1 LDVDFINNFYCEFAE
16 RVSRLRS
23 ELGRALSFA
32 EKTIYGH
39 LFSEQPQS
47 KLKPRESYV
56 NLRPDRVAMQ
66 DATAQMALL
75 QFINAGRRQVA
86 VPTTIHCDHL
96 IVAKDDAVTDL
107 KRARRENREVYD
119 FLQTAA
125 YKFGIGFWLPGEGI
139 IHQIILENYAFP
151 GGLMIGADS
160 HTPNAGGLGMLGI
173 GVGGADAVDVM
184 AGLPWELKMP
194 GLIGVELTG
203 RLNGWASP
211 KDVILKLVGMLGTK
225 GATGMVIEYFGD
237 GAANLSCTGKATI
250 CNMGAECGA
259 TASIFPYDAKMA
271 EYLTL
276 TGRAAVAKAAT
287 AAFDSILQ
295 ADPEVYQTPQKY
307 FDRVIKIDMD
317 NLEPYVNGPFSPDTA
332 VPLSQLRDHIKKSG
346 YPAHLSAG
354 LIGSC
359 TNSSYEDLSR
369 AADVARQANRHKI
382 ATRAKLL
389 VNPGSQWVKS
399 VCEKAG
405 FLNEFRTLKAQIL
418 ANACGPCIGQWERDD
433 CKPGIKNSIITSFN
447 RNFAGRNDGNQQTHT
462 FLASPEIVLALTLAG
477 DLNFNPLTDFL
488 ISEDG
493 KRYQLEPPEGEE
505 LPAVK
510 IQTSRAPVR
519 IVHKPDIT
527 IKIDPLSQRLRLL
540 EPFPAPTSQS
550 FQNLLL
556 LMKVKGKCTTD
567 HISPAG
573 EWLKYRG
580 NLDRISDNLL
590 LGARNAFTGKLG
602 ETLNQLTGE
611 YAKVADVARSYQ
623 SHQKLSVIVADENYG
638 EGSSREHAAMEPRYL
653 GVVAVIARSFA
664 RIHETNL
671 KKQGV
676 LALTFTQFDDY
687 ERIREDD
694 EFSIQSLEK
703 FAPERPLDLI
713 IQHKNGE
720 SETIQLQHSYS
731 QLQIEWFWAG
741 SALNYLKLNN
751 PQKL

>member
-1 LDVDFINNFYCEFAE
+1 LDVDFINNFYREFAE

-32 EKTIYGH
+32 EKIIYGH

-47 KLKPRESYV
+47 KLKTRESYV

-107 KRARRENREVYD
+107 KRARRENREVYE

-125 YKFGIGFWLPGEGI
+125 YKFGIGFWPPGEGI

-287 AAFDSILQ
+287 ADFNSILQ

-307 FDRVIKIDMD
+307 FDRVIKIDLD

-433 CKPGIKNSIITSFN
+433 CEPGIKNSIITSFN

-527 IKIDPLSQRLRLL
+527 IKINPHSQRLRLL

-590 LGARNAFTGKLG
+590 LGARNAFIGKLG

-623 SHQKLSVIVADENYG
+623 SHQKLSVIIADENYG

-713 IQHKNGE
+713 IQHKNGA

-741 SALNYLKLNN
+741 SALNYLRLNN

>member
-1 LDVDFINNFYCEFAE
+1 MDVDFINNFYREFSE

-32 EKTIYGH
+32 EKIIYGH

-107 KRARRENREVYD
+107 KRARRENREVYE

-125 YKFGIGFWLPGEGI
+125 YKFGIGFWPPGEGI

-276 TGRAAVAKAAT
+276 TGRAEIAKAAT
-287 AAFDSILQ
+287 ADFNSILQ

-307 FDRVIKIDMD
+307 FDRVIKIDLD

-382 ATRAKLL
+382 AIRAKLL
-389 VNPGSQWVKS
+389 VNPGSQWVKL

-433 CKPGIKNSIITSFN
+433 CEPGIKNSIITSFN

-493 KRYQLEPPEGEE
+493 KRYQLEPPDGEE

-510 IQTSRAPVR
+510 IQTSRTPAR

-527 IKIDPLSQRLRLL
+527 IKINPHSQRLRLL

-590 LGARNAFTGKLG
+590 LGARNAFSGKLG

-694 EFSIQSLEK
+694 KFSIKGLEK

-741 SALNYLKLNN
+741 SALNYLRLNN
-751 PQKL
+751 SQKL

>member
-1 LDVDFINNFYCEFAE
+1 MDVDFINNFYREFAE

-107 KRARRENREVYD
+107 KRARRENREVYE

-125 YKFGIGFWLPGEGI
+125 YKFGIGFWPPGEGI

-287 AAFDSILQ
+287 ADFNSILQ

-307 FDRVIKIDMD
+307 FDRVIKIDLD

-433 CKPGIKNSIITSFN
+433 CEPGIKNSIITSFN

-590 LGARNAFTGKLG
+590 LGARNAFIGKLG

-687 ERIREDD
+687 ERVREDD

-741 SALNYLKLNN
+741 SALNYLRLNN

>member
-1 LDVDFINNFYCEFAE
+1 MDVDFINNFYCEFAE

-107 KRARRENREVYD
+107 KRARRENREVYE

-125 YKFGIGFWLPGEGI
+125 YKFGIGFWPPGEGI

-287 AAFDSILQ
+287 ADFDSILQ

-307 FDRVIKIDMD
+307 FDRVIKIDLD

-433 CKPGIKNSIITSFN
+433 CEPGIKNSIITSFN

-527 IKIDPLSQRLRLL
+527 IKINPHSQRLRLL

-590 LGARNAFTGKLG
+590 LGARNAFIGKLG

-623 SHQKLSVIVADENYG
+623 SHQKLSVIIADENYG

-687 ERIREDD
+687 ERVREDD

-713 IQHKNGE
+713 IQHKNGA

-741 SALNYLKLNN
+741 SALNYLRLNN

>member
-1 LDVDFINNFYCEFAE
+1 MDVDFINNFYCEFAE

-47 KLKPRESYV
+47 KLKTRESYV

-107 KRARRENREVYD
+107 KRARRENREVYE

-125 YKFGIGFWLPGEGI
+125 YKFGIGFWPPGEGI

-287 AAFDSILQ
+287 ADFNSILQ

-307 FDRVIKIDMD
+307 FDRVIKIDLD

-433 CKPGIKNSIITSFN
+433 CEPGIKNSIITSFN

-527 IKIDPLSQRLRLL
+527 IKINPLSQRLRLL

-580 NLDRISDNLL
+580 NLDIISDNLL

-687 ERIREDD
+687 ERVREDD

-713 IQHKNGE
+713 IQHKNGA

-741 SALNYLKLNN
+741 SALNYLRLNN

>member
-1 LDVDFINNFYCEFAE
+1 MDVDFINNFYREFAE

-32 EKTIYGH
+32 EKIIYGH

-56 NLRPDRVAMQ
+56 NLRTDRVAMQ

-107 KRARRENREVYD
+107 KRARRENREVYE

-125 YKFGIGFWLPGEGI
+125 YKFGIGFWPPGEGI

-173 GVGGADAVDVM
+173 GVGGADAVDVI

-276 TGRAAVAKAAT
+276 TGRAEIAKAAT
-287 AAFDSILQ
+287 ADFNSILQ

-307 FDRVIKIDMD
+307 FDRVIKIDLD

-433 CKPGIKNSIITSFN
+433 CEPGIKNSIITSFN

-505 LPAVK
+505 LPAEK
-510 IQTSRAPVR
+510 IKISCAPAR

-527 IKIDPLSQRLRLL
+527 IKINPLSQRLRLL

-580 NLDRISDNLL
+580 NLDIISDNLL

-687 ERIREDD
+687 ERVREDD

-713 IQHKNGE
+713 IQHKNGA

-741 SALNYLKLNN
+741 SALNYLRLNN

>member
-1 LDVDFINNFYCEFAE
+1 MDVDFINNFYCEFAE

-32 EKTIYGH
+32 EKIIYGH

-107 KRARRENREVYD
+107 KRARRENREVYE

-125 YKFGIGFWLPGEGI
+125 YKFGIGFWPPGEGI

-287 AAFDSILQ
+287 ADFNSILQ

-307 FDRVIKIDMD
+307 FDRVIKIDLD

-433 CKPGIKNSIITSFN
+433 CEPGIKNSIITSFN

-527 IKIDPLSQRLRLL
+527 IKINPHSQRLRLL

-590 LGARNAFTGKLG
+590 LGARNAFIGKLG

-623 SHQKLSVIVADENYG
+623 SHQKLSVIIADENYG

-687 ERIREDD
+687 ERVREDD

-741 SALNYLKLNN
+741 SALNYLRLNN

>member
-1 LDVDFINNFYCEFAE
+1 MDVDFINNFYCEFAE

-47 KLKPRESYV
+47 KLKTRESYV

-107 KRARRENREVYD
+107 KRARRENREVYE

-125 YKFGIGFWLPGEGI
+125 YKFGIGFWPPGEGI

-271 EYLTL
+271 EYLIL
-276 TGRAAVAKAAT
+276 TGRAEVAKAAT
-287 AAFDSILQ
+287 ADFNSILQ

-307 FDRVIKIDMD
+307 FDRVIKIDLD

-433 CKPGIKNSIITSFN
+433 CEPGIKNSIITSFN

-527 IKIDPLSQRLRLL
+527 IKINPLSQRLRLL

-687 ERIREDD
+687 ERVREDD

-713 IQHKNGE
+713 IQHKNGA

-741 SALNYLKLNN
+741 SALNYLRLNN